1 MESVTAWLMDV
12 VPPECRQHE
21 VLRRHPVALAVMAR
35 HYAAG
40 CVEGARRGYRTARC
54 ELGEHVPRHA
64 VDDLLAAYRAE
75 GFRLAATSR
84 AVGLVERALRGEVFP
99 PRF

>member
-1 MESVTAWLMDV
+1 
-12 VPPECRQHE
+12 
-21 VLRRHPVALAVMAR
+21 MAR

-40 CVEGARRGYRTARC
+40 CVEGAREGYRSARR
-54 ELGEHVPRHA
+54 ELASHVPPHA

-84 AVGLVERALRGEVFP
+84 GVDLVERALRGEGFL